1 MTINNMV
8 QEITE
13 YRAQLK
19 LMIEVIDILH
29 NGRMPTELVST
40 IITNVHWTLDKYSK
54 NQPSTEIQG
63 ELL

>member
-1 MTINNMV
+1 MTTNTTE

-29 NGRMPTELVST
+29 NGRMPTQLVWT

>member
-1 MTINNMV
+1 MTTNTTE

-40 IITNVHWTLDKYSK
+40 IIKRPLDA
-54 NQPSTEIQG
+54 IQVL
-63 ELL
+63 EKPAIN

>member
-1 MTINNMV
+1 
-8 QEITE
+8 
-13 YRAQLK
+13 